1 LLSAAVDMVAA
12 ADVVSAVVVVVDMPS
27 PVAAAEVSEAAGSLD
42 VALRVVAEGSMA
54 VEGSGMADTGTV
66 ASGSG

>member
-12 ADVVSAVVVVVDMPS
+12 EDVVSAVVVVDMPS

-42 VALRVVAEGSMA
+42 VALQVVAEGSMA

>member
-1 LLSAAVDMVAA
+1 
-12 ADVVSAVVVVVDMPS
+12 VVSAVVVVDMPS

-42 VALRVVAEGSMA
+42 VALQVVAGGSMA